1 MSLILLPNPI
11 QNMIESY
18 YWSVQHSTKFTDIG
32 IPAFREFSS
41 NQIPNLTSNTQFR
54 QFQATQAH
62 FRQCLPLIVS
72 STQLQAKLL
81 QANIEEVIES
91 KLSLTKLAYLWL
103 FFSQVENSFMKYL
116 GAMWVVQSSSKAF
129 CWLECVLLIILLCV
143 FPFLWYFSGPQGSK
157 AQGPRGRPSCKYG
170 CIWFHNHNKDYS
182 NEAGTMLGDDRR
194 CTYTWSILIR
204 GIDYLIN
211 SFSLDC

>member
-1 MSLILLPNPI
+1 
-11 QNMIESY
+11 
-18 YWSVQHSTKFTDIG
+18 
-32 IPAFREFSS
+32 
-41 NQIPNLTSNTQFR
+41 
-54 QFQATQAH
+54 
-62 FRQCLPLIVS
+62 
-72 STQLQAKLL
+72 
-81 QANIEEVIES
+81 
-91 KLSLTKLAYLWL
+91 LWL

-170 CIWFHNHNKDYS
+170 WIWLHNHNKYYS
-182 NEAGTMLGDDRR
+182 NEAGTMFGDDHR
-194 CTYTWSILIR
+194 CTYTRSILIR